1 MYYFY
6 LNYSRLNSM
15 CNKLEILL
23 DFNFIYESFLNLIF
37 LKVNQFPWQVQVDL
51 RRPGKLPALFYSI
64 AL

>member
-6 LNYSRLNSM
+6 LNYIRLNSM

-23 DFNFIYESFLNLIF
+23 DLNFIMCHFFNFF

-51 RRPGKLPALFYSI
+51 RRPGKLPALF
-64 AL
+64 